1 MSTIIE
7 TADGVEITTGFLDR
21 DLSKVAL
28 GELPPIT
35 IQQFVGYAALTLA
48 EGVFPALDADTRR
61 EWTDDVHNT
70 VRRVGALS
78 LRQTDGVTEENI
90 GKPLELIPGA
100 DRKAEPYS
108 GNPFAVLEDGRSIG
122 FIEPGDGI
130 KHVVSSEDFFSLT
143 YEVIN
148 GGILG
153 WGARGTYPE
162 VQEAAATLD
171 TAISTQ

>member
-7 TADGVEITTGFLDR
+7 TADGVEISTGFLDR

-28 GELPPIT
+28 GELPPIA
-35 IQQFVGYAALTLA
+35 IQQFVGYAAVTLA
-48 EGVFPALDADTRR
+48 EGVFPALDAETRK
-61 EWTDDVHNT
+61 EWTDDVRNM

-78 LRQTDGVTEENI
+78 LRQNHGITEENI
-90 GKPLELIPGA
+90 GKPLQPVAGA
-100 DRKAEPYS
+100 DRKAQLYS
-108 GNPFAVLEDGRSIG
+108 DNPFAILEDGQSIG

-130 KHVVSSEDFFSLT
+130 KHVVASEDFFSLT

-153 WGARGTYPE
+153 WGARGAYPE
-162 VQEAAATLD
+162 VQEAAALLD
-171 TAISTQ
+171 SVIST